1 MAVALSRLKDTI
13 KQAAKAV
20 TNAAEECFTD
30 GLRFAQLDDGI
41 QFTIQVYDDSIE
53 PVELAQSVDD
63 TPETVQTSESVETP
77 ASTQQAQTYG
87 RSSRSDV
94 AYSG

>member
-53 PVELAQSVDD
+53 PQELSQSVDD
-63 TPETVQTSESVETP
+63 TPETVQTSRSTERP
-77 ASTQQAQTYG
+77 AATSQAQTYG
-87 RSSRSDV
+87 RSSRSEV
-94 AYSG
+94 VYSG